1 MMRLNPS
8 LFVKRLVITKSGYYV
23 YDETFKLG
31 VNVIRG
37 KNSSGK
43 STIADFLFYGLGGEL
58 SKWKKEA
65 TECDFVFVEVSLSGN
80 TFTLKREVNEKS
92 RTGMDI
98 FSGNFEDAVKSTVSG
113 WLRYPYNA
121 AQKESF
127 YQAILKELGIPY
139 SKSDDKNSITMH
151 QLLRMMYVDQ
161 MTSPDRLFKFDTFDS
176 PNKRQAIGE
185 LLIGLS
191 DFSLYENRVRLQ
203 KLSSQLDSKI
213 KEIKTIIQ
221 FFGDSVQTLE
231 QIDESINEKR
241 DEIEVIET
249 ELSSS
254 SSSLS
259 ESTDADYLS
268 ELQLQLSEYRK
279 DYRKLNE
286 DISFYYLEVN
296 DSKQFIKSLQ
306 HRLSALLETNK
317 TINALSDIAFNY
329 CPACHVEV
337 APKDIGCSLCGH
349 TSEDENSDIDPTFK
363 VRKEIEFQ
371 ISESL
376 RLIEFKQIKISELEV
391 KASQLSVAIESCDS
405 EINSLVKPNKAIAT
419 TSRKLL
425 LKIGSLNRE
434 IDELNTN
441 KEKFSNLYSL
451 FEQRESLQNEVT
463 RLGDEINKKETSL
476 AAELRRKKSMLA
488 NATLELLRA
497 DHDHEEIFSNGRNVE
512 FDFAEDR
519 VSIDDRALFSASSMV
534 YLKNSFRLAML
545 KASCTDK
552 SYLYPRFLLMDNIED
567 KGMETD
573 RSQLFQQ
580 QVLKVSKSLQ
590 CEHQIIFTTSMI
602 DPDIN
607 DTDVCVG
614 DFYTDQN
621 KTLKFKA
628 LI

>member
-1 MMRLNPS
+1 M
-8 LFVKRLVITKSGYYV
+8 
-23 YDETFKLG
+23 
-31 VNVIRG
+31 
-37 KNSSGK
+37 
-43 STIADFLFYGLGGEL
+43 
-58 SKWKKEA
+58 
-65 TECDFVFVEVSLSGN
+65 
-80 TFTLKREVNEKS
+80 
-92 RTGMDI
+92 
-98 FSGNFEDAVKSTVSG
+98 
-113 WLRYPYNA
+113 
-121 AQKESF
+121 
-127 YQAILKELGIPY
+127 
-139 SKSDDKNSITMH
+139 
-151 QLLRMMYVDQ
+151 
-161 MTSPDRLFKFDTFDS
+161 
-176 PNKRQAIGE
+176 
-185 LLIGLS
+185 
-191 DFSLYENRVRLQ
+191 
-203 KLSSQLDSKI
+203 
-213 KEIKTIIQ
+213 
-221 FFGDSVQTLE
+221 
-231 QIDESINEKR
+231 
-241 DEIEVIET
+241 
-249 ELSSS
+249 
-254 SSSLS
+254 
-259 ESTDADYLS
+259 
-268 ELQLQLSEYRK
+268 
-279 DYRKLNE
+279 
-286 DISFYYLEVN
+286 
-296 DSKQFIKSLQ
+296 
-306 HRLSALLETNK
+306 
-317 TINALSDIAFNY
+317 
-329 CPACHVEV
+329 
-337 APKDIGCSLCGH
+337 
-349 TSEDENSDIDPTFK
+349 
-363 VRKEIEFQ
+363 
-371 ISESL
+371 
-376 RLIEFKQIKISELEV
+376 
-391 KASQLSVAIESCDS
+391 AIESCDS

-590 CEHQIIFTTSMI
+590 CDHQIIFTTSMI